1 MEAYLAYK
9 SPFFDTLPVFVEH
22 SAATVYKVK
31 LCLKKKVAFLA
42 KTWPPHQLPM
52 RYSIFLIQKKC
63 CNAKST
69 AAFKANGVMFPT
81 QPTFVATN
89 FQTMYKGTVKFF
101 NPKKGFGFIKEE
113 ISGKEVFVHSSD
125 LLDKINEGDAV
136 IFETKRGKK
145 GVTAVDVK
153 LS

>member
-1 MEAYLAYK
+1 LGQSHFRIGVVVGVTE
-9 SPFFDTLPVFVEH
+9 VI
-22 SAATVYKVK
+22 ATI
-31 LCLKKKVAFLA
+31 KKVVIVIGRVSTHRIAIG
-42 KTWPPHQLPM
+42 KQYT
-52 RYSIFLIQKKC
+52 
-63 CNAKST
+63 KST